1 MLYTGINEIRQAYVE
16 VRKSITKKKS
26 LQMAQPRSPG
36 GSDADG
42 SDHQAY
48 NQSIIIPN
56 KLITADDSFERKELS
71 WFATSQIPTDLA
83 IQVQG
88 VIFNVHKYPLVS
100 KCGYIGQLELQP
112 SISNFGHDLKLE
124 NFPGGSETFEIIL
137 KFCYGL
143 TIDLN
148 PNNIAALRCASE
160 YLEMTEE
167 FEDGNLIAKTEAFL
181 TFVVLASWKDTIT
194 VLKSCETL
202 SPWAENLQIVRRC
215 CDSIA
220 YKASRENTSTG
231 EVISEESWWFDDVA
245 TLRID
250 HFMRII
256 TAIRAK
262 GTKAEIIGKCIMNY
276 AEKWLPDMDEEL
288 EGLRGYGFG
297 KSELQFSILRRKEEE
312 SSGQNKEQRT
322 IIESLV
328 SMLPSQNGAV
338 SCKFLLQMLKT
349 AMVYSASPALI
360 SDLERRIG
368 IMLEDANVIDL
379 LIPNY
384 KNEDQGIMLNSHEH
398 RTMHNVDVVQR
409 ILDYFLMHEK
419 QQLQQKIGK
428 TYVSKL
434 LDNYL
439 AEIARDP
446 NLSITKFQVLAE
458 SLPENA
464 RSCDDGLYRAIDI
477 YLKTHPSLSEH
488 DRRRLC
494 KIMNCEKLSFDACM
508 HAAKN
513 DRLPLRTVVQVLFSE
528 QAKMRMEM
536 QGKGP
541 LTRGD
546 NSEQEEHQPSTN
558 TEIKNL
564 KSELENV
571 KTKMAELQND
581 YSELQQEYEKIST
594 KHKNGLGWNL
604 NWRKIKNSLHVKA
617 ESDEIGDGRQRPNS
631 AGFRLSFRRRRSV
644 S

>member
-1 MLYTGINEIRQAYVE
+1 M
-16 VRKSITKKKS
+16 KKS
-26 LQMAQPRSPG
+26 LQMAQPRSPAQ
-36 GSDADG
+36 SDADG
-42 SDHQAY
+42 TDHQAY
-48 NQSIIIPN
+48 DQSIIIPN
-56 KLITADDSFERKELS
+56 KLITVVDSFERKVLS

-83 IQVQG
+83 IQVQE

-100 KCGYIGQLELQP
+100 KSGYIGQLELQP
-112 SISNFGHDLKLE
+112 SISNFGHDLMLE

-137 KFCYGL
+137 KFCYGFPV
-143 TIDLN
+143 DLN
-148 PNNIAALRCASE
+148 PNNIAALRCASQ

-181 TFVVLASWKDTIT
+181 TFVVLASRKDTIT

-202 SPWAENLQIVRRC
+202 SPWAENLEIVRRC

-220 YKASRENTSTG
+220 YKASRDNTSTRD
-231 EVISEESWWFDDVA
+231 VVSEESSRFDDVA
-245 TLRID
+245 TLHID

-262 GTKAEIIGKCIMNY
+262 GTKAEIIGKCIMIY
-276 AEKWLPDMDEEL
+276 ADKWLPDMDDEL

-297 KSELQFSILRRKEEE
+297 KSELQFGILRRKEEE
-312 SSGQNKEQRT
+312 SAGQNQEQRT

-328 SMLPSQNGAV
+328 SILPSQNEAV
-338 SCKFLLQMLKT
+338 SSKFLLQMLKT

-360 SDLERRIG
+360 SDLEKRIG
-368 IMLEDANVIDL
+368 MMLEDANVNDI
-379 LIPNY
+379 LIHNC
-384 KNEDQGIMLNSHEH
+384 KNEDQGMMLNSPDQ
-398 RTMHNVDVVQR
+398 RTMHNIDVVQR
-409 ILDYFLMHEK
+409 ILDYFLMHE
-419 QQLQQKIGK
+419 QQQQQQNIGK
-428 TYVSKL
+428 TNVSKL

-464 RSCDDGLYRAIDI
+464 RLCDDGLYRAIDI
-477 YLKTHPSLSEH
+477 YLKTHPSLSEY

-494 KIMNCEKLSFDACM
+494 KVMNCEKLSFDACM
-508 HAAKN
+508 HAAQN
-513 DRLPLRTVVQVLFSE
+513 DRLPLCIVVQVLFSE
-528 QAKMRMEM
+528 QAKMRMAI
-536 QGKGP
+536 QGKEP
-541 LTRGD
+541 LTRED
-546 NSEQEEHQPSTN
+546 NSEKEEHRQSTN

-581 YSELQQEYEKIST
+581 NSDLQQEYEKIST
-594 KHKNGLGWNL
+594 KSKNGLGWSL
-604 NWRKIKNSLHVKA
+604 NWRKIKNSLDVKA
-617 ESDEIGDGRQRPNS
+617 ESDDNGDGQQRPNPT
-631 AGFRLSFRRRRSV
+631 GFRLSFRRRRSV

>member
-1 MLYTGINEIRQAYVE
+1 M
-16 VRKSITKKKS
+16 KS
-26 LQMAQPRSPG
+26 LQMPHPQSPV

-42 SDHQAY
+42 TDHQPY
-48 NQSIIIPN
+48 DQSIVVPN
-56 KLITADDSFERKELS
+56 KLILAADSFERKELS
-71 WFATSQIPTDLA
+71 WFATTQTPTDLA
-83 IQVQG
+83 IQVQD

-100 KCGYIGQLELQP
+100 KCGYIRQLELQP
-112 SISNFGHDLKLE
+112 SISNFRHDLKLE
-124 NFPGGSETFEIIL
+124 KFPGGPDTFEMIL
-137 KFCYGL
+137 QFCYGL
-143 TIDLN
+143 PADLN

-167 FEDGNLIAKTEAFL
+167 FEDGNLITKAEAFL

-220 YKASRENTSTG
+220 YKASRENSSTG
-231 EVISEESWWFDDVA
+231 EIVSEESWWFDDVA

-250 HFMRII
+250 HFMRIT

-262 GTKAEIIGKCIMNY
+262 GTKAEIIGKCIMHY
-276 AEKWLPDMDEEL
+276 AGKWLPDMDEGL

-297 KSELQFSILRRKEEE
+297 KSELQFSVLRRKEEE
-312 SSGQNKEQRT
+312 SAGQNKEQRT

-360 SDLERRIG
+360 TDLEKRIG
-368 IMLEDANVIDL
+368 LMLEDANANDL

-384 KNEDQGIMLNSHEH
+384 KDEDQGLMLNSPEQ
-398 RTMHNVDVVQR
+398 RTMHNIDVVQR
-409 ILDYFLMHEK
+409 ILDYFLMHE
-419 QQLQQKIGK
+419 QQQQQQKIGK
-428 TYVSKL
+428 TTVSKL

-446 NLSITKFQVLAE
+446 NLSITKFQALAE

-508 HAAKN
+508 HAAQN
-513 DRLPLRTVVQVLFSE
+513 DRLPLRIVVQVLFSE
-528 QAKMRMEM
+528 QAKMRMAM
-536 QGKGP
+536 QGKESSIIA
-541 LTRGD
+541 D
-546 NSEQEEHQPSTN
+546 NSEQEEPRPSTN

-581 YSELQQEYEKIST
+581 YSDLQQEYEKITS
-594 KHKNGLGWNL
+594 KHKNASPWIL
-604 NWRKIKNSLHVKA
+604 NWRKIKHSLHVVA
-617 ESDEIGDGRQRPNS
+617 ESDDNGDGQQRQNKP
-631 AGFRLSFRRRRSV
+631 GFRLSFRRRRSV

>member
-1 MLYTGINEIRQAYVE
+1 M
-16 VRKSITKKKS
+16 KKY
-26 LQMAQPRSPG
+26 LQMAHPRSPG

-42 SDHQAY
+42 TDHLSY
-48 NQSIIIPN
+48 DQSIIIPN
-56 KLITADDSFERKELS
+56 IAADSFERKQLS

-83 IQVQG
+83 VQVQE

-100 KCGYIGQLELQP
+100 KSGYIRQLELQP

-124 NFPGGSETFEIIL
+124 NFPGGSETFEMIL
-137 KFCYGL
+137 KFFYGL
-143 TIDLN
+143 PVDLN

-220 YKASRENTSTG
+220 YKVSRRNSST
-231 EVISEESWWFDDVA
+231 EDVREESWWFGDVA
-245 TLRID
+245 TLHID
-250 HFMRII
+250 HFMRIM

-276 AEKWLPDMDEEL
+276 ADKLLPDMDEGL

-297 KSELQFSILRRKEEE
+297 KSELQFSILIKKEDE
-312 SSGQNKEQRT
+312 SAGQNKEQRT

-328 SMLPSQNGAV
+328 SILPSQNGAV
-338 SCKFLLQMLKT
+338 SCKFLMQMLKT

-368 IMLEDANVIDL
+368 MMLEDANVNDL

-384 KNEDQGIMLNSHEH
+384 KIEDQGIMLNTSEQ
-398 RTMHNVDVVQR
+398 RTMHNIEVVQR
-409 ILDYFLMHEK
+409 ILDYFLIHE
-419 QQLQQKIGK
+419 QQQQQQKIGK
-428 TYVSKL
+428 TNVSKL

-439 AEIARDP
+439 AEIAKDP

-458 SLPENA
+458 SLPQNA

-508 HAAKN
+508 HAAQN

-536 QGKGP
+536 HGKEP
-541 LTRGD
+541 VTRGD
-546 NSEQEEHQPSTN
+546 NSEQEEHRPSTN

-571 KTKMAELQND
+571 KTKMTELQND
-581 YSELQQEYEKIST
+581 YSELQQEYEKICS
-594 KHKNGLGWNL
+594 KHKNALGWSL
-604 NWRKIKNSLHVKA
+604 NWGKIKNSFHVKA
-617 ESDEIGDGRQRPNS
+617 ESDDNGDGQKRQNP
-631 AGFRLSFRRRRSV
+631 GVFRLSFRRRRSV

>member
-1 MLYTGINEIRQAYVE
+1 M
-16 VRKSITKKKS
+16 KS
-26 LQMAQPRSPG
+26 LQMPHPQSPV

-42 SDHQAY
+42 TDHQPY
-48 NQSIIIPN
+48 DQSIVVPN
-56 KLITADDSFERKELS
+56 KLILAADSFERKELS
-71 WFATSQIPTDLA
+71 WFATTQIPTDLA
-83 IQVQG
+83 IQVQD
-88 VIFNVHKYPLVS
+88 VIFNVHK
-100 KCGYIGQLELQP
+100 ILEMILQ
-112 SISNFGHDLKLE
+112 
-124 NFPGGSETFEIIL
+124 
-137 KFCYGL
+137 FCYGL
-143 TIDLN
+143 PADLN

-167 FEDGNLIAKTEAFL
+167 FEDGNLITKAEAFL

-220 YKASRENTSTG
+220 YKASRENSSTG
-231 EVISEESWWFDDVA
+231 EIVSEESWWLDDVA

-250 HFMRII
+250 HFMRIT
-256 TAIRAK
+256 TAINAK
-262 GTKAEIIGKCIMNY
+262 GTKAEIIGKCIMHY
-276 AEKWLPDMDEEL
+276 AGKWLPDMDEGL

-297 KSELQFSILRRKEEE
+297 KSELQFSVLRRNEEE
-312 SSGQNKEQRT
+312 SAGQNKEQRT

-360 SDLERRIG
+360 TDLEKRIG
-368 IMLEDANVIDL
+368 LMLEDANANDL

-384 KNEDQGIMLNSHEH
+384 KDEDQGLMLNSPEQ
-398 RTMHNVDVVQR
+398 RTMHNIDVVQR
-409 ILDYFLMHEK
+409 ILDYFLMHE
-419 QQLQQKIGK
+419 QQQQKIGK
-428 TYVSKL
+428 TTVSKL

-446 NLSITKFQVLAE
+446 NLSITKFQALAE

-508 HAAKN
+508 HAAQN
-513 DRLPLRTVVQVLFSE
+513 DRLPLRIVVQVLFSE
-528 QAKMRMEM
+528 QAKMRMAM
-536 QGKGP
+536 QGKESSIIA
-541 LTRGD
+541 D
-546 NSEQEEHQPSTN
+546 NSEQEEPRPSTN

-581 YSELQQEYEKIST
+581 YSDLQQEYEKITS
-594 KHKNGLGWNL
+594 KHKNASPWIL
-604 NWRKIKNSLHVKA
+604 NWRKIKNSLHVVA
-617 ESDEIGDGRQRPNS
+617 ESDDNGDGQQRQNKP
-631 AGFRLSFRRRRSV
+631 GFRLSFRRRRSV

>member
-1 MLYTGINEIRQAYVE
+1 M
-16 VRKSITKKKS
+16 KKS
-26 LQMAQPRSPG
+26 FQMAHPRSPG

-42 SDHQAY
+42 NDHQVY
-48 NQSIIIPN
+48 DQSIIIPN
-56 KLITADDSFERKELS
+56 KLITAADGLERKELS

-88 VIFNVHKYPLVS
+88 VIFNVHKYPLIA
-100 KCGYIGQLELQP
+100 KCGYIGRLELQP
-112 SISNFGHDLKLE
+112 SISNFGRDLKLE
-124 NFPGGSETFEIIL
+124 NFPGGSETFEMIL

-143 TIDLN
+143 PLDLN
-148 PNNIAALRCASE
+148 PNNIASLRCASE

-202 SPWAENLQIVRRC
+202 FPWAESLQIVRRC

-220 YKASRENTSTG
+220 HKISRENASTG
-231 EVISEESWWFDDVA
+231 EIVSEESWWFDDVA
-245 TLRID
+245 TLHIH
-250 HFMRII
+250 HFMRIM

-262 GTKAEIIGKCIMNY
+262 GTKAEIVGKCIMNY
-276 AEKWLPDMDEEL
+276 ADKWLPYMDEEL
-288 EGLRGYGFG
+288 EGLRGYGYG
-297 KSELQFSILRRKEEE
+297 KSELQFIILRREEEE
-312 SSGQNKEQRT
+312 SSAQNKEQRT
-322 IIESLV
+322 IIENLV
-328 SMLPSQNGAV
+328 SILPSQYEAV

-360 SDLERRIG
+360 SDLEKRIG
-368 IMLEDANVIDL
+368 MMLEDANVNDL

-384 KNEDQGIMLNSHEH
+384 KNEDQGIMVNSPEQ
-398 RTMHNVDVVQR
+398 RTMHNIDVVQR
-409 ILDYFLMHEK
+409 ILDYFLLHE
-419 QQLQQKIGK
+419 QQQQQQQMGK
-428 TYVSKL
+428 TNVSKL

-464 RSCDDGLYRAIDI
+464 RSCDDGLYRAMDI

-508 HAAKN
+508 HAAQN
-513 DRLPLRTVVQVLFSE
+513 DRLPLQTVVQILFSE
-528 QAKMRMEM
+528 QAKMRMAM
-536 QGKGP
+536 QGKEP

-546 NSEQEEHQPSTN
+546 NSEQEEHRPSTN
-558 TEIKNL
+558 TEIKDL

-571 KTKMAELQND
+571 KTKMSELQND
-581 YSELQQEYEKIST
+581 YSDLQQEYERICNKQ
-594 KHKNGLGWNL
+594 KNASGWSL
-604 NWRKIKNSLHVKA
+604 NWRKIKNSFHVKA
-617 ESDEIGDGRQRPNS
+617 ESDDTGDGQNRSNP
-631 AGFRLSFRRRRSV
+631 AGFRLSFRRRRSL

>member
-1 MLYTGINEIRQAYVE
+1 MM
-16 VRKSITKKKS
+16 KS

-36 GSDADG
+36 GSDAGG

-48 NQSIIIPN
+48 DQSIIVPN
-56 KLITADDSFERKELS
+56 KLISVADSFKRKRLS
-71 WFATSQIPTDLA
+71 WFATSQIPTDFV
-83 IQVQG
+83 IQVQEA
-88 VIFNVHKYPLVS
+88 IFNVHKYPLVS
-100 KCGYIGQLELQP
+100 KSGYIGRLEIQP
-112 SISNFGHDLKLE
+112 SISNFGYDLKLE
-124 NFPGGSETFEIIL
+124 NFPGGSETFEVIL

-143 TIDLN
+143 PVDLN

-220 YKASRENTSTG
+220 YKASRENSSTG
-231 EVISEESWWFDDVA
+231 DIVSEETWWFSDVA

-250 HFMRII
+250 HFMRIM

-276 AEKWLPDMDEEL
+276 ADNWLPDMDEEL

-297 KSELQFSILRRKEEE
+297 KSEVQFSILRRKEEE
-312 SSGQNKEQRT
+312 GAGQNKEQKT

-328 SMLPSQNGAV
+328 SILPSQHGAV

-360 SDLERRIG
+360 SDLEKRVG
-368 IMLEDANVIDL
+368 MMLEDASVNDL

-384 KNEDQGIMLNSHEH
+384 KNEDQGIMVNSPEQ
-398 RTMHNVDVVQR
+398 RTMHNIEVVQR
-409 ILDYFLMHEK
+409 ILDYFLMHE
-419 QQLQQKIGK
+419 QQQQQQQPKIGK
-428 TYVSKL
+428 TNVSKL

-446 NLSITKFQVLAE
+446 YLSITKFQVLAE

-494 KIMNCEKLSFDACM
+494 KLMNSEKLSFDACM
-508 HAAKN
+508 HAAQN
-513 DRLPLRTVVQVLFSE
+513 DRLPLRTIVQVLFSE
-528 QAKMRMEM
+528 QAKMRMAM
-536 QGKGP
+536 QGKET
-541 LTRGD
+541 LARED
-546 NSEQEEHQPSTN
+546 NSEQEEHRQSTN

-571 KTKMAELQND
+571 KTKMTELQND
-581 YSELQQEYEKIST
+581 YSDLQQEYEKICN
-594 KHKNGLGWNL
+594 KHKNASGWSL
-604 NWRKIKNSLHVKA
+604 NWRKIKNSFHVKA
-617 ESDEIGDGRQRPNS
+617 ENDDNGDGQQRSNP
-631 AGFRLSFRRRRSV
+631 AGFRISFRRRQSA

>member
-1 MLYTGINEIRQAYVE
+1 
-16 VRKSITKKKS
+16 
-26 LQMAQPRSPG
+26 MAQPRSPG
-36 GSDADG
+36 GSDAG
-42 SDHQAY
+42 ATDHQAY
-48 NQSIIIPN
+48 DQSIIIPT
-56 KLITADDSFERKELS
+56 KLITGADRFERKELS
-71 WFATSQIPTDLA
+71 WFATSQIATDLA
-83 IQVQG
+83 IQVEE
-88 VIFNVHKYPLVS
+88 VIFKVHKYPLIS
-100 KCGYIGQLELQP
+100 KCGYIGHLERQH
-112 SISNFGHDLKLE
+112 SISNSGHDLRLE
-124 NFPGGSETFEIIL
+124 NFPGGSETFEMIL

-143 TIDLN
+143 SVDLN

-194 VLKSCETL
+194 VLKAFETL

-220 YKASRENTSTG
+220 YKASRDSSSTG
-231 EVISEESWWFDDVA
+231 DVVSEESWWLNDVA

-250 HFMRII
+250 HFMRIM

-276 AEKWLPDMDEEL
+276 ADKWLPHMDEEL

-297 KSELQFSILRRKEEE
+297 KSELQFGILRKEEE
-312 SSGQNKEQRT
+312 SARQNKEQRT

-328 SMLPSQNGAV
+328 SILPSQKGAV

-349 AMVYSASPALI
+349 GMVYSVSPALI
-360 SDLERRIG
+360 SDLEKKVG
-368 IMLEDANVIDL
+368 MMLEDANVNDL
-379 LIPNY
+379 MIPNY
-384 KNEDQGIMLNSHEH
+384 KNEDQGIMPNSSEL
-398 RTMHNVDVVQR
+398 RTMHNIDVVQR
-409 ILDYFLMHEK
+409 ILDYFLMHE
-419 QQLQQKIGK
+419 QQQQQQQQQKLGK
-428 TYVSKL
+428 TNVSKL

-458 SLPENA
+458 SWPENA
-464 RSCDDGLYRAIDI
+464 RSCDDGLYRAIDT

-508 HAAKN
+508 HAAQN
-513 DRLPLRTVVQVLFSE
+513 DRLPLRTIIQVLFSE
-528 QAKMRMEM
+528 QAKMRMAM
-536 QGKGP
+536 QGKEP

-546 NSEQEEHQPSTN
+546 NSEQEEDRPSTS

-571 KTKMAELQND
+571 KTTMAELQND
-581 YSELQQEYEKIST
+581 YSDLQQEYEKICSKY
-594 KHKNGLGWNL
+594 KHPSGWSL
-604 NWRKIKNSLHVKA
+604 NWRKIKKSFHVKA
-617 ESDEIGDGRQRPNS
+617 ESDDNGDGQQRTNP
-631 AGFRLSFRRRRSV
+631 AGFRISFRRRQSV

>member
-1 MLYTGINEIRQAYVE
+1 MKTSPQT
-16 VRKSITKKKS
+16 S
-26 LQMAQPRSPG
+26 QPRSPA
-36 GSDADG
+36 GSDTDG
-42 SDHQAY
+42 TDHQAY
-48 NQSIIIPN
+48 DHNIEVPN
-56 KLITADDSFERKELS
+56 KLIVAADSFERKELS
-71 WFATSQIPTDLA
+71 WFASTQIPTDLA
-83 IQVQG
+83 IQVQD

-100 KCGYIGQLELQP
+100 RCGYIGQLELQP
-112 SISNFGHDLKLE
+112 SISNFGHNLKLE
-124 NFPGGSETFEIIL
+124 KFPGGPDTFEMIL

-143 TIDLN
+143 PADLN

-167 FEDGNLIAKTEAFL
+167 FEDGNLISKTESFL

-194 VLKSCETL
+194 VLKSCEIL

-220 YKASRENTSTG
+220 YKASRESSSTG
-231 EVISEESWWFDDVA
+231 EIVSEESWWLDDVA

-250 HFMRII
+250 HFMRIM

-276 AEKWLPDMDEEL
+276 ADKWLPDMDEGL

-312 SSGQNKEQRT
+312 SAGQNKEQRT
-322 IIESLV
+322 VIESLV
-328 SMLPSQNGAV
+328 SMLPPQNGAV

-360 SDLERRIG
+360 SDLEKRIG
-368 IMLEDANVIDL
+368 LMLEDANVHDL

-384 KNEDQGIMLNSHEH
+384 KNEDQGIMLNSLEQ
-398 RTMHNVDVVQR
+398 RTMHNIDVVQR
-409 ILDYFLMHEK
+409 ILDYFLMHE
-419 QQLQQKIGK
+419 QQQQQKIGK

-446 NLSITKFQVLAE
+446 NLSITKFQALAE

-508 HAAKN
+508 HAAQN
-513 DRLPLRTVVQVLFSE
+513 DRLPLRIVVQVLFSE
-528 QAKMRMEM
+528 QAKMRMAM
-536 QGKGP
+536 QGKEP
-541 LTRGD
+541 MTVGD
-546 NSEQEEHQPSTN
+546 NSEQDEPRPSTN

-564 KSELENV
+564 RSELENV
-571 KTKMAELQND
+571 KTKMTELQND
-581 YSELQQEYEKIST
+581 YSDLQKEYEKITS
-594 KHKNGLGWNL
+594 KHKNASGWIV
-604 NWRKIKNSLHVKA
+604 NWRKIKNSFHIMT
-617 ESDEIGDGRQRPNS
+617 ESDDNGDGQQRQNR
-631 AGFRLSFRRRRSV
+631 AAFRLSFRRRRSA